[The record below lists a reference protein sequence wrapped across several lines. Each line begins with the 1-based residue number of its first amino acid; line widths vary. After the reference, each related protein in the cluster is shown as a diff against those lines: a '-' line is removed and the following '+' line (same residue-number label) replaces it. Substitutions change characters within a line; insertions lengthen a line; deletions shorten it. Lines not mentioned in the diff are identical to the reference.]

1 MPEPGTDV
9 PDRYP
14 EHLEHFARLLCGLVA
29 ADRAGRKAPRLCR
42 SIDFAEACLRLE
54 KASFVVI
61 ITGFLVPEARKAET
75 DGPPGSAVLG
85 RALLTLG
92 KKCLIV
98 TDNDCLD
105 VVQDCS
111 SVLGGPRVIAVSGPE
126 EALEGGP
133 DCLVFVE
140 RLGQAEDGC
149 YYNMRGE
156 DISSWTSPLDRAATI
171 ARERGIGVIA
181 LGDGGNEAGM
191 GSLGESLKPLVPGF
205 QSCLCSVEADIC
217 LPVDVS
223 NWGCYALSALL
234 SLISGQWLGHSSA
247 EESAMLDS
255 MARQGAVDGA
265 TRKCGTTVDG
275 FSEEDD
281 LSLVESVRKAWEA
294 EVGGAVD

>member
-1 MPEPGTDV
+1 MPESRTDFT
-9 PDRYP
+9 DRHP
-14 EHLEHFARLLCGLVA
+14 EHLRYFARFLCGLVA

-42 SIDFAEACLRLE
+42 AVDLAEACLRLE
-54 KASFVVI
+54 KASSVVI

-85 RALLTLG
+85 RALQRLG
-92 KKCLIV
+92 KECLIV
-98 TDNDCLD
+98 TDSACLD
-105 VVQDCS
+105 VVQACS
-111 SVLGGPRVIAVSGPE
+111 CALGGPGVVAASGPE
-126 EALEGGP
+126 EALGTGP

-156 DISSWTSPLDRAATI
+156 DISSWTSPLDRAAAI

-191 GSLGESLKPLVPGF
+191 GSLGESLKKLVPGF

-223 NWGCYALSALL
+223 NWGCYALAALL
-234 SLISGQWLGHSSA
+234 SSLSGQWLGHSP
-247 EESAMLDS
+247 EEERAMLES

-265 TRKCGTTVDG
+265 TRKREMTVDG

-281 LSLVESVRKAWEA
+281 LSLVESVRKAWEVA
-294 EVGGAVD
+294 AGGTDA